1 MGSRRK
7 MVLGDWFNS
16 AGLCF
21 VGLYIGL
28 LAHGMSQL
36 FGTALFWPML
46 IFIVIMWGGMSLSY
60 NAFERVFDR
69 IFPSGTKPAKNP
81 SAKEPKP
88 FAVLLSLPFGLAL
101 GAILAELGLADTLLF
116 FT

>member
-28 LAHGMSQL
+28 SAHGMSQL
-36 FGTALFWPML
+36 VGTAFFWPML
-46 IFIVIMWGGMSLSY
+46 IFIVIMWGGMSLFY
-60 NAFERVFDR
+60 NVFERVFDR
-69 IFPSGTKPAKNP
+69 IFPGGIKPAKNP
-81 SAKEPKP
+81 PAKERKP
-88 FAVLLSLPFGLAL
+88 FVVLLSLPIGIAL
-101 GAILAELGLADTLLF
+101 RAILAELGLTDTLLF